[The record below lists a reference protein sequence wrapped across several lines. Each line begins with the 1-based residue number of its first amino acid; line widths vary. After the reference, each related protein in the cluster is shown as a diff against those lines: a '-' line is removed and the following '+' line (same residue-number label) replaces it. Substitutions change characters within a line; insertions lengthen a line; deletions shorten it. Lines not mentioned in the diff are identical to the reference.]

1 MVLKP
6 DFGFGS
12 QLGIRIPLIKCA
24 NLNNFKITYFIPQN
38 KLRIFLDIIFF
49 NSRTVFFFLWD
60 VSPNLVRSKSL
71 RKIELF

>member
-49 NSRTVFFFLWD
+49 NSRTVFFFFCGMFPQIWLGAN
-60 VSPNLVRSKSL
+60 PFAK
-71 RKIELF
+71 